1 LAASSQVWS
10 GRRLRLL
17 FLVGVG
23 VSVLVVQVAS
33 AVVGKVHSRRVDACS
48 LLKAGE
54 VSSAVR
60 YTVMWKEMPAIPDHR
75 LGTIASICDG
85 TEAHANR
92 SSGARNVELFVQQ
105 RDFSNKSST
114 WSARAAKKQF
124 AHLRA
129 FEAPVVPV
137 KGLGDAAMW
146 SPSGGAIY
154 VLSGDLILNINGQTG
169 PRKRGQQVAASE
181 SVDIA
186 LMRKA
191 LART

>member
-1 LAASSQVWS
+1 
-10 GRRLRLL
+10 LL
-17 FLVGVG
+17 VAGVV
-23 VSVLVVQVAS
+23 VSVSVVQVTS
-33 AVVGKVHSRRVDACS
+33 AVAGKVHSRRVAACS
-48 LLKAGE
+48 LLKASE
-54 VSSAVR
+54 VSTAVR
-60 YTVMWKEMPAIPDHR
+60 YTVMWKEMPDIPDPGH
-75 LGTIASICDG
+75 GTIASICDG

-114 WSARAAKKQF
+114 WSAGGAKKQF
-124 AHLRA
+124 AHLRTI
-129 FEAPVVPV
+129 EAPVVPV
-137 KGLGDAAMW
+137 HKLADAAMW
-146 SPSGGAIY
+146 SPSSGVLY
-154 VLSGDLILNINGQTG
+154 VLNGDLILEISGQTG